1 MIKIEGLSPLQVQ
14 LADLIWNC
22 SSQDDVEL
30 LIRNLPTEEYRRTA
44 TVMMEMIVVAA
55 IDEVMDDPDY
65 QDYKAA
71 KKVLKPFTG
80 RM

>member
-1 MIKIEGLSPLQVQ
+1 
-14 LADLIWNC
+14 
-22 SSQDDVEL
+22 
-30 LIRNLPTEEYRRTA
+30 
-44 TVMMEMIVVAA
+44 MMEMIVVAA